1 VLQSVEL
8 EGVALF
14 HRQVRQSDL
23 RAELYKVS
31 PTT

>member
-14 HRQVRQSDL
+14 DRQVL
-23 RAELYKVS
+23 KYAS
-31 PTT
+31 PFAAALATT